1 MNIKP
6 ARLYYLV
13 FLIAAFAAYDTAFA
27 QDARV
32 GAKIDAA
39 QIMVGDQAR
48 LFIEASHN
56 AKQSRLQWATI
67 PDTFNNLEVVEKGK
81 IDTIKQGDVVTYK
94 QRLLITGFD
103 SGAYMVP
110 PFVFTAIPNGSN
122 PYTVQTDSFLLLVQ
136 TVAVDTSKGFRSI
149 KGIMEVKATWLD
161 YIWYIVGGLV
171 FIILAVVAILYFI
184 RNKKAPIPPP
194 AVVTVPE
201 TLEEKT
207 LRILSELEQKQLWQ
221 GNKVKEYYI
230 ELTDIVRNYIEERF
244 RTPAMEL
251 TTDELL
257 YKARMHKEMMAS
269 FDILSSILYTADLA
283 KFAKAEPT
291 PQEHV
296 DSMEYARQFVLNTKP
311 VIIVENTP
319 KQS

>member
-6 ARLYYLV
+6 SGLFSLF
-13 FLIAAFAAYDTAFA
+13 FLAALLSFCGHAFA

-56 AKQSRLQWATI
+56 TKQSRLQWAVI

-81 IDTIKQGDVVTYK
+81 IDTLKQGDIVTYK

-103 SGAYMVP
+103 SGAFQIP
-110 PFVFTAIPNGSN
+110 PLVFTSIPNAGN
-122 PYTVQTDSFLLLVQ
+122 AYTIQTDSFQLVVQ
-136 TVAVDTSKGFRSI
+136 TVAVDTTKGFRDI

-171 FIILAVVAILYFI
+171 FIILAVVVIIYFI
-184 RNKKAPIPPP
+184 RNKKAPAPPP
-194 AVVTVPE
+194 AVVTIAE

-207 LRILSELEQKQLWQ
+207 LRIINELEQKQLWQ
-221 GNKVKEYYI
+221 NNKVKEYYI

-257 YKARMHKEMMAS
+257 YKARMHKEMMPG
-269 FDILSSILYTADLA
+269 FELLSSILYTADLA
-283 KFAKAEPT
+283 KFARAEPT

-296 DSMEYARQFVLNTKP
+296 DSIDNARQFVLSTKP
-311 VIIVENTP
+311 VIIENVP
-319 KQS
+319 KES